1 MTRFLIAASF
11 AGLVLASPCPAGVT
25 LGIDL
30 ATLNELLPALAANEI
45 QVPLPTGQTVGV
57 RLENLRV
64 NSLEP
69 QGGPAGTGVIL
80 ASMRVRIPQ
89 LGLDVPVDPQLSLH
103 VKSDAGPSLL
113 ELRFEQAQVALPMA
127 GSLDIATFL
136 PPLRFPAEYAWR
148 LAGAAGNVE
157 LKSKLTSIEMG
168 RNVLRLAFDVDAG
181 PGK

>member
-1 MTRFLIAASF
+1 MRRSLLFVAFACALVAA
-11 AGLVLASPCPAGVT
+11 VPCSRAGVT

-45 QVPLPTGQTVGV
+45 AVPLPTGQTVGV

-64 NSLEP
+64 TSLEP
-69 QGGPAGTGVIL
+69 GAAGAGVIL
-80 ASMRVRIPQ
+80 ASMRVRVPQ
-89 LGLDVPVDPQLSLH
+89 LGLDVPVDPRLSLH
-103 VKSDAGPSLL
+103 VNRAAGPSQL

-127 GSLDIATFL
+127 GALDIATFL

-148 LAGAAGNVE
+148 LAGAAGDVE

-168 RNVLRLAFDVDAG
+168 KNVLRLGFDVDAG
-181 PGK
+181 SGK